1 MIFSLRKNSG
11 LDKNQFYNEFTR
23 NLEDYISSKFDDF
36 LDLQI
41 LENNKDIFKLTDKG
55 KLLSNE
61 VFREIL
67 YPEG

>member
-11 LDKNQFYNEFTR
+11 LDKNQFYNQFTK
-23 NLEDYISSKFDDF
+23 NLEDHISSKFDDF

-41 LENNKDIFKLTDKG
+41 LEMNKDIYKFTDKG